1 MLYLCSR
8 GTHYLPFTFGIIVSF
23 NVLEYRKLQLPQ
35 GMVIFAVGF
44 FFFEIL
50 EEAFAAGII
59 KRITFL

>member
-1 MLYLCSR
+1 MW
-8 GTHYLPFTFGIIVSF
+8 PFGIIVSF

-59 KRITFL
+59 KRISFL